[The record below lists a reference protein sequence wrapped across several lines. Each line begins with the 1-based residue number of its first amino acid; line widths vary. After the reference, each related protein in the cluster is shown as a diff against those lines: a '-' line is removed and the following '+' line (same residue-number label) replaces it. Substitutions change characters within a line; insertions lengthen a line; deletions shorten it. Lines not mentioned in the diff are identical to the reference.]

1 MNRAQKTVL
10 AIALTISA
18 AAALIAILLA
28 SSADEPVSPQLW
40 IGLLLGG
47 ALMELATI
55 PGDEEEAEHPFSLA
69 TSFHLAAV
77 MLLPGGWAAL
87 IAGGATLLGE
97 TARRKS
103 PIRIAFN
110 TGVAITATLA
120 AKQVFTG
127 LSQSATISDPGW
139 GIYVPVIAMLVV
151 YVAVTVFAVE
161 AISTATTGNRW
172 DVLSW
177 VKRPELVSYLME
189 GCLAV
194 VLAVLIKGAPEVLAF
209 AVILLGAVFLSMK
222 RHRAPRRETRQTL
235 KALAGAVDA
244 RDPYT
249 AEHSERVGQLAAR
262 FAEAL
267 QMSAKDVSDARWAGR
282 MHDLGKVVVDNS
294 ILHKEG
300 ALDEREWELMRSHP
314 NVSADLLQPLSLTSD
329 LAPAIRYHH
338 ERPDGLGYY
347 GLTLENMPVE
357 AAIITLADSYDA
369 MTTNR
374 PYRSAMT
381 HEAACNRIEQCLG
394 TQFHPVLGRAFVQM
408 LRGEAVD
415 PVELP
420 RPTRPERRWFWQ
432 RAAVPTAIT
441 TDEGWQPTSA
451 IDAEKS
457 STGTHSLIP

>member
-172 DVLSW
+172 DVLDRKS
-177 VKRPELVSYLME
+177 
-189 GCLAV
+189 V
-194 VLAVLIKGAPEVLAF
+194 V
-209 AVILLGAVFLSMK
+209 
-222 RHRAPRRETRQTL
+222 
-235 KALAGAVDA
+235 
-244 RDPYT
+244 
-249 AEHSERVGQLAAR
+249 
-262 FAEAL
+262 
-267 QMSAKDVSDARWAGR
+267 
-282 MHDLGKVVVDNS
+282 
-294 ILHKEG
+294 
-300 ALDEREWELMRSHP
+300 
-314 NVSADLLQPLSLTSD
+314 
-329 LAPAIRYHH
+329 
-338 ERPDGLGYY
+338 
-347 GLTLENMPVE
+347 
-357 AAIITLADSYDA
+357 
-369 MTTNR
+369 
-374 PYRSAMT
+374 
-381 HEAACNRIEQCLG
+381 
-394 TQFHPVLGRAFVQM
+394 
-408 LRGEAVD
+408 
-415 PVELP
+415 
-420 RPTRPERRWFWQ
+420 
-432 RAAVPTAIT
+432 
-441 TDEGWQPTSA
+441 
-451 IDAEKS
+451 
-457 STGTHSLIP
+457 

>member
-1 MNRAQKTVL
+1 MNRAAKTVL

-18 AAALIAILLA
+18 AAALIAIVLA
-28 SSADEPVSPQLW
+28 TGTEEHVDPQLW
-40 IGLLLGG
+40 IGLLFGG

-69 TSFHLAAV
+69 TSFHLAAI

-103 PIRIAFN
+103 LIRIAFN

-120 AKQVFTG
+120 ASQVFTG
-127 LSQSATISDPGW
+127 LYQGETIRNPGW
-139 GIYVPVIAMLVV
+139 DIYIPVTAMLIV
-151 YVAVTVFAVE
+151 YVAFTVFAIE
-161 AISTATTGNRW
+161 AISTASTGNRW
-172 DVLSW
+172 DVMSW

-194 VLAVLIKGAPEVLAF
+194 VLAVLIKAAPQVLAF
-209 AVILLGAVFLSMK
+209 AIILLGAVFLSMK
-222 RHRAPRRETRQTL
+222 RHRALRRETRQTL
-235 KALAGAVDA
+235 KALAAAVDA

-262 FAEAL
+262 FTEAL
-267 QMSAKDVSDARWAGR
+267 QMSVKDISDARWAGR

-294 ILHKEG
+294 ILHKAG

-381 HEAACNRIEQCLG
+381 HEAACNRIEECLG
-394 TQFHPVLGRAFVQM
+394 TQFHPVLGKAFVQM
-408 LRGEAVD
+408 LRGETVD
-415 PVELP
+415 LVELP
-420 RPTRPERRWFWQ
+420 RNSSPPRRWFWQ
-432 RAAVPTAIT
+432 RKVTVASPFL
-441 TDEGWQPTSA
+441 DDGWQPTSA
-451 IDAEKS
+451 LDAEKS
-457 STGTHSLIP
+457 TKGTHSLIP

>member
-1 MNRAQKTVL
+1 VNRAQKTVL
-10 AIALTISA
+10 AIALTISV

-28 SSADEPVSPQLW
+28 TGTDEHVASQLW

-77 MLLPGGWAAL
+77 MLLPAGWAAL

-103 PIRIAFN
+103 PIRVAFN

-120 AKQVFTG
+120 ASQVFTG
-127 LSQSATISDPGW
+127 LYNGDIANAGW
-139 GIYVPVIAMLVV
+139 DIYVPVAAMLIV

-177 VKRPELVSYLME
+177 IKRPELVSYLME

-194 VLAVLIKGAPEVLAF
+194 VLAVLIKGAPQALAF

-222 RHRAPRRETRQTL
+222 RHRALRRETRQTL

-267 QMSAKDVSDARWAGR
+267 QMSSKDISDARWAGR

-408 LRGEAVD
+408 LRGETVD
-415 PVELP
+415 PIELP
-420 RPTRPERRWFWQ
+420 RTSRPARRWFWQ
-432 RAAVPTAIT
+432 RATLPTAIPG
-441 TDEGWQPTSA
+441 DEGWQPTSA

-457 STGTHSLIP
+457 SASTHSLIP